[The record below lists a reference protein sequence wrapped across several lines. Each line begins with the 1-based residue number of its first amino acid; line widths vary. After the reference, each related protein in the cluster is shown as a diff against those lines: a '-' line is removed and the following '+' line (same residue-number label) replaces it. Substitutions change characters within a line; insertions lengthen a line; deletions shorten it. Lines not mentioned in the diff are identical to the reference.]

1 MITLSKQCLKPE
13 ARHNYWR
20 QFIESIIKLILLD
33 LIIVW
38 LIKLGEIKLFQIYSD
53 ANIINFSNCI
63 ILIIKPII
71 F

>member
-1 MITLSKQCLKPE
+1 M
-13 ARHNYWR
+13 
-20 QFIESIIKLILLD
+20 D